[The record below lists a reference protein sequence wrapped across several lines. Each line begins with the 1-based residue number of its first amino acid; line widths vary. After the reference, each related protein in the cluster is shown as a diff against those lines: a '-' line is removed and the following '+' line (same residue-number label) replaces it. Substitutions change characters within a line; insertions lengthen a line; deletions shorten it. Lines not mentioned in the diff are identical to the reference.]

1 MTKRTS
7 LTWWE
12 HMLTTPA
19 AFTAW
24 LQDQYH
30 GEVTA
35 AVRIR
40 TFASTFASNK
50 QHQAILEVIAGQE
63 ELHAQWVAELLVA
76 RGVTPKVLDKVER
89 YWDKALPGIADF
101 VTGAA
106 VASHAERMRLE
117 RIRVICQHSDSPDD
131 VRLVFQKILPQEEFH
146 ERAFAQMA
154 GAEALA
160 ATVDAHEQGLEALGL
175 VM

>member
-12 HMLTTPA
+12 HMLATPA
-19 AFTAW
+19 AFTSW

-40 TFASTFASNK
+40 TFADKYATSKRHKS
-50 QHQAILEVIAGQE
+50 ILEVIAGQE
-63 ELHAQWVAELLVA
+63 GQHAQWIVKLLTA
-76 RGVTPKVLDKVER
+76 RGIAPQVLEKKER
-89 YWDKALPGIADF
+89 YWDETLPGINDF
-101 VTGAA
+101 LTGAA

-117 RIRVICQHSDSPDD
+117 RIRVICEHRDSPDD

-154 GAEALA
+154 GAEALD
-160 ATVDAHEQGLEALGL
+160 ATKYAHERGLEALGL